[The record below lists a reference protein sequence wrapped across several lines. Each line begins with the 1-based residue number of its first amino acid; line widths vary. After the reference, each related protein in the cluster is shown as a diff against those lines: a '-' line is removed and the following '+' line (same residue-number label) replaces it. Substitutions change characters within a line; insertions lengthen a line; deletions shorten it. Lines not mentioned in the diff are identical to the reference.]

1 MTRPQFQAAVAA
13 LPFGKTLPA
22 ARYLYAPDSS
32 ARPEPLA
39 SFLHALRHRLALGP
53 DFAILKLAPRDF
65 AIAFLSG
72 ASRRRRS
79 TRG

>member
-32 ARPEPLA
+32 ALPEPLA
-39 SFLHALRHRLALGP
+39 SFLHALRQRLALGP